1 MSSPALTEL
10 NPEKIEHMRRQ
21 VLSPLG
27 MRAWMLAKLPLAL
40 MAGLRVTELDA
51 DRCAVTVPYGWRSQ
65 NPFRSTYFA
74 ALSMAA
80 EMSTGA
86 LALILIQATPQ
97 PCSMLITGMT
107 AEFVKKATTT
117 TTFTCDAGPTL
128 REAVSR
134 TLETGE
140 PETRTV
146 ESVGRLPNGEVAAR
160 FTFTWSFKRK
170 GSGAQG

>member
-1 MSSPALTEL
+1 MSNAVAPIDPAR
-10 NPEKIEHMRRQ
+10 IQSMRRQ

-27 MRAWMLAKLPLAL
+27 MRAWMLVKLPLAL

-51 DRCAVTVPYGWRSQ
+51 DRCVVTIPYGWRSQ

-86 LALILIQATPQ
+86 LALILIQASPQ
-97 PCSMLITGMT
+97 PTSMLITGMT
-107 AEFVKKATTT
+107 AEFIKKATST

-128 REAVSR
+128 REAVMEALAS
-134 TLETGE
+134 GE
-140 PETRTV
+140 PVTRTV
-146 ESVGRLPNGEVAAR
+146 ESVGRLPNGEIAAR

-170 GSGAQG
+170 SKGAQA